1 VTFLSVSSSVVYV
14 LPSNKL
20 RAGVA
25 VVLTSLIMLVTLT
38 AGVAFVPVSTGLRVL
53 LVTAPWSVLSIT
65 DAPTPVH
72 NLAEIMDRQMDEF
85 ENDHRHQ
92 DPKDPGTRLLLTR

>member
-1 VTFLSVSSSVVYV
+1 MGLTRRLRSKNWE
-14 LPSNKL
+14 PS
-20 RAGVA
+20 GPPGIA
-25 VVLTSLIMLVTLT
+25 VGAASGSQAAEL
-38 AGVAFVPVSTGLRVL
+38 
-53 LVTAPWSVLSIT
+53 LSIT